1 MVCRGSSNLSRTA
14 GSFQLISPVVLI
26 EPIFGVRRFPIVPY
40 QYPKGD
46 QMQRESLSQTFPLGS
61 PLPDF
66 TLPATDG
73 ASVASID
80 FFSGASAALVVF
92 VCNHCPYVKG
102 SDQEFVDIAKQ
113 FGDQGLRIVAISSND
128 AVAYPEDSFEK
139 MGEKAEMLN
148 LPFPYLY
155 DETQKVAHLFDAQ
168 CTPECYLFNRDLTL
182 VYHGAINDSPRD
194 PSKVTRHFL
203 RDAVGQLLKDG
214 STVLGFSH
222 PTGCSIKWK
231 S

>member
-1 MVCRGSSNLSRTA
+1 MVCRGGPNLSRSA
-14 GSFQLISPVVLI
+14 GSAELIRPVTFVWHIFPANHSHISP
-26 EPIFGVRRFPIVPY
+26 
-40 QYPKGD
+40 PKGEA
-46 QMQRESLSQTFPLGS
+46 MQRESLSQIFPLGTS
-61 PLPDF
+61 LPDF
-66 TLPATDG
+66 ALPATDG
-73 ASVASID
+73 SLISSTD

-102 SDQEFVDIAKQ
+102 SDHEFVEIAKQ
-113 FGDQGLRIVAISSND
+113 FGNQGLRIVAISSND

-139 MGEKAEMLN
+139 MREKAESLN

-155 DETQKVAHLFDAQ
+155 DESQNVARLFDAQ
-168 CTPECYLFNRDLTL
+168 CTPECYLFNSDLTL

-194 PSKVTRHFL
+194 SSRVTRHFL
-203 RDAVGQLLKDG
+203 RDAVEQLLKEG

>member
-1 MVCRGSSNLSRTA
+1 
-14 GSFQLISPVVLI
+14 
-26 EPIFGVRRFPIVPY
+26 
-40 QYPKGD
+40 
-46 QMQRESLSQTFPLGS
+46 MQRESLSQIFPLGT

-66 TLPATDG
+66 ILSATDG
-73 ASVASID
+73 SSVSSKD

-102 SDQEFVDIAKQ
+102 SDHEFVEIAKQ
-113 FGDQGLRIVAISSND
+113 FGNQGLRIVAISSND
-128 AVAYPEDSFEK
+128 AVAYPEDSFQK
-139 MGEKAEMLN
+139 MGEKAQMLS

-155 DETQKVAHLFDAQ
+155 DESQKVARLFDAQ
-168 CTPECYLFNRDLTL
+168 CTPECYLFNSDLTL

-194 PSKVTRHFL
+194 SSRVTRHFL
-203 RDAVGQLLKDG
+203 RDAVEQLLKEG